1 MSAGTH
7 RTTGRTTA
15 AATALV
21 AAAAALLAT
30 TPPQLPGRTQP
41 HGVPVATVAVPTVT
55 AAPPPPQSLSR
66 PAGGSRIFVPES
78 EPTLVEAPSIGLRA
92 AVTPFTP
99 AEVAA
104 HGGAVEP
111 STLWEVAWWT
121 GGGAPGSHADNT
133 VYLYGH
139 TWKDPAVFN
148 RVKDL
153 EQGASVF
160 VTTRAGRLE
169 YVVDGSFTVTKADLD
184 DHPAVR
190 AACPGRLL
198 LIGCYRETGREDHT
212 TRNIVVTAH
221 LC

>member
-1 MSAGTH
+1 MGAG
-7 RTTGRTTA
+7 RDRATGRSTA
-15 AATALV
+15 VATALV

-30 TPPQLPGRTQP
+30 TPLQLPGRTQP
-41 HGVPVATVAVPTVT
+41 HGIPVAVVPASTVT

-66 PAGGSRIFVPES
+66 PTGESRIVVPQS
-78 EPTLVEAPSIGLRA
+78 APTRVEAPSIGLRA
-92 AVTPFTP
+92 AVTPFSP

-111 STLWEVAWWT
+111 SNLWEVAWWT

-139 TWKDPAVFN
+139 TWRGPAVFN

-153 EQGASVF
+153 APGASVF

-169 YVVDGSFTVTKADLD
+169 YVVDGSFTVAKADLD

-190 AACPGRLL
+190 AARPGRLL
-198 LIGCYRETGREDHT
+198 LIGCHRETGREDHT

-221 LC
+221 LR